1 MNFFCR
7 ALLFIL
13 TVSAFSN
20 PIQADERKPNFILI
34 FTDDQ
39 GYNDLGCFGSPNIKT
54 PRVDQMAAEGIRFT
68 SFYSGAAICTPSR
81 AALLT
86 GCYPD
91 RVGGLPVLFPR
102 SDRGLNPKEI
112 TIAEILKTQGY
123 ATACFGKWHL
133 GHHKPFLPTAQ
144 GFDEYIGIPY
154 SNDMGVDADM
164 DVSENVIWRDGAS
177 LKKFRNGGLK
187 GKNPPLLR
195 DTKVI
200 EYPVDQTLLTRR
212 YTAETLRF
220 IKEKKDEPFFIY
232 LPVTMPHVPLYVS
245 NEFRGT
251 SNAGLYGDAIEEIDW
266 AVGEIIDQ
274 LRKLDL
280 AEDTMI
286 VFSSDNGP
294 WHLKGSEKSKVK
306 GNTNRGVGGSAFPLR
321 GHKYQF
327 WEGGVREPCV
337 MWWPGKIPAGKTT
350 GEIAGTIDLL
360 PTFAELAG
368 ASLGE
373 TAPIDGKSIVPLI
386 ESQEGARSPHKA
398 WFYGTKGVR
407 KGNWKLLGGELF
419 DLEADI
425 SETTD
430 LSKKLPEVVADL
442 TRLLGHH
449 RSDLGRN
456 SRPPG
461 TFKRKKRTFT
471 ELPGWEI
478 EKGLWTVIDD
488 VLHQS
493 FDGATSIFSPK
504 LEATEYTL
512 EVEGRVTKGSD
523 GFRIMVMAPDHE
535 NYVRLSI
542 GSFGNRKHSL
552 MLVQS
557 ADVEQRRQPFKGK
570 IKNDVWYRVKI
581 EIGGDRIRCFLNDKV
596 IHDEPLEGEPV
607 AGSIGLGSFKSEVE
621 FRNLRVLSKAGET
634 IFESL
639 RSSPIGFSNTPY

>member
-54 PRVDQMAAEGIRFT
+54 PRIDQMAAEGIRFT

-112 TIAEILKTQGY
+112 AIAEILKTQGY

-274 LRKLDL
+274 LRALDL
-280 AEDTMI
+280 AENTMI
-286 VFSSDNGP
+286 VFTSDNGP
-294 WHLKGSEKSKVK
+294 WNLKGSEKSKEK

-321 GHKYQF
+321 GHKFQF

-337 MWWPGKIPAGKTT
+337 MWWPGKIPAGKTS

-360 PTFAELAG
+360 PTFAELTG
-368 ASLGE
+368 ASLGNE
-373 TAPIDGKSIVPLI
+373 VPIDGKSIVPLI
-386 ESQEGARSPHKA
+386 EGQEGSKSPHET

-419 DLEADI
+419 DLEADL

-430 LSKKLPEVVADL
+430 LSKKLPEVVAEL

-461 TFKRKKRTFT
+461 IFKRKKRTFT
-471 ELPGWEI
+471 ELPNWEI
-478 EKGLWTVIDD
+478 EKGLWTVTDD

-493 FDGATSIFSPK
+493 FEGATSIFSPK

-512 EVEGRVTKGSD
+512 EVEGRVTKGSE

-552 MLVQS
+552 LLVQG

-570 IKNDVWYRVKI
+570 VESDVWQQVKI
-581 EIGGDRIRCFLNDKV
+581 EISKGQIRCFLNDEI
-596 IHDEPLEGEPV
+596 IHDEPLEGDPV

-621 FRNLRVLSKAGET
+621 FRNLRILSPTGET
-634 IFESL
+634 ILESL
-639 RSSPIGFSNTPY
+639 RSNRVGSSNVPY